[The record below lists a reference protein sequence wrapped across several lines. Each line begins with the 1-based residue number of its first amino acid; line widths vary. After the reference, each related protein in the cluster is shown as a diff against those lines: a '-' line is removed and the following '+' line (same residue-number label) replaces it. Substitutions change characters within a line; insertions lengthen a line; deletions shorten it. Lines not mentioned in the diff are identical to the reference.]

1 MDRDFKNDLKL
12 RINHVLFLMTKL
24 ENKITNVQRK
34 EIISE
39 LKKLLERYANT
50 RKSRIH
56 KEVIDRIEKIANN
69 LNEIQRQHKKL
80 RHDHSYYGLRKLKD
94 LFKVDEEEGFT
105 PVLVRQSFKGTLSE
119 YEINGSTKVLTF
131 REYLDKIYLPLKKNL
146 KKLKIHHWL
155 KRKYYQDLFL

>member
-1 MDRDFKNDLKL
+1 MNRDFRNDLKV

-34 EIISE
+34 EIIRE
-39 LKKLLERYANT
+39 LKRILERYANT

-80 RHDHSYYGLRKLKD
+80 RHDHSYYG
-94 LFKVDEEEGFT
+94 
-105 PVLVRQSFKGTLSE
+105 
-119 YEINGSTKVLTF
+119 
-131 REYLDKIYLPLKKNL
+131 
-146 KKLKIHHWL
+146 
-155 KRKYYQDLFL
+155 